1 MWLGDISFKWLM
13 CVKMQQK
20 NMLDFDHFYFNCTDS
35 KLKAKQAVNKRKRN
49 CEEDEKKAGV
59 KHLRIDVT
67 SDLSESSD
75 SENTHKSTVH
85 FSYSSSLFLSSSSS
99 SSSEP
104 NSENELKSHSN
115 NTKLNILKKDEKP
128 LRLQSINISD
138 SATTIDQLSPW
149 VDFQETEQNKKAD
162 KETGKMITKEEEELV
177 AVTQITQLPQ
187 QQIPLMCDSLQ
198 GSIIR
203 KNVVKG
209 IMSKAPAKIF

>member
-1 MWLGDISFKWLM
+1 
-13 CVKMQQK
+13 MQQK
-20 NMLDFDHFYFNCTDS
+20 KMLDFDHFYFNCTDS
-35 KLKAKQAVNKRKRN
+35 KLKAKQAVNKRRN
-49 CEEDEKKAGV
+49 CEEDERKAGV
-59 KHLRIDVT
+59 KRLRIDVT

-85 FSYSSSLFLSSSSS
+85 FSYSSSSSLASSSSLSS

-115 NTKLNILKKDEKP
+115 NTKLIILKKDEKP

-138 SATTIDQLSPW
+138 STTTIDQLSPW

-162 KETGKMITKEEEELV
+162 KKMGKMITKEEEEELV

-203 KNVVKG
+203 KNIVKG

>member
-1 MWLGDISFKWLM
+1 
-13 CVKMQQK
+13 
-20 NMLDFDHFYFNCTDS
+20 MLDFDHFYFNCTDS
-35 KLKAKQAVNKRKRN
+35 KLKAKQAMNKHRN
-49 CEEDEKKAGV
+49 CEEDEKKSGV
-59 KHLRIDVT
+59 KRLRIDGT

-85 FSYSSSLFLSSSSS
+85 FSYSSSSLASSSSSSS

-104 NSENELKSHSN
+104 NSENELKSHDN
-115 NTKLNILKKDEKP
+115 NTKVNILKKDKKP
-128 LRLQSINISD
+128 LRLQSIMVGD

-162 KETGKMITKEEEELV
+162 KKMGKVITKEEEELV

-187 QQIPLMCDSLQ
+187 QQIPLMCDRLQ
-198 GSIIR
+198 GSIVR

>member
-1 MWLGDISFKWLM
+1 
-13 CVKMQQK
+13 
-20 NMLDFDHFYFNCTDS
+20 MLDFDHFYFNCTDS
-35 KLKAKQAVNKRKRN
+35 KLKAKQAMNKRRN
-49 CEEDEKKAGV
+49 CEEDKKKAGV
-59 KHLRIDVT
+59 KRLRIDVT

-85 FSYSSSLFLSSSSS
+85 FSYSSSSSLASSSSSSS

-128 LRLQSINISD
+128 LHLQSINISD
-138 SATTIDQLSPW
+138 STTTIDQLSPW
-149 VDFQETEQNKKAD
+149 MNFQETVQNKKAD
-162 KETGKMITKEEEELV
+162 KKMGKMITKEEEELV

-187 QQIPLMCDSLQ
+187 QQIPLMCDSLH

-203 KNVVKG
+203 KNIVKG
-209 IMSKAPAKIF
+209 MSKAPAKMF

>member
-1 MWLGDISFKWLM
+1 
-13 CVKMQQK
+13 
-20 NMLDFDHFYFNCTDS
+20 MLDFDHFYFNCTDS
-35 KLKAKQAVNKRKRN
+35 KLKAKQAVNKRRN
-49 CEEDEKKAGV
+49 CEEDERKAGV
-59 KHLRIDVT
+59 KRLRIDVT

-85 FSYSSSLFLSSSSS
+85 FSYSSSSSLASSSSLSS

-115 NTKLNILKKDEKP
+115 NTKLIILKKDEKP

-138 SATTIDQLSPW
+138 STTTIDQLSPW

-162 KETGKMITKEEEELV
+162 KKMGKMITKEEEEELV

-203 KNVVKG
+203 KNIVKG

>member
-1 MWLGDISFKWLM
+1 
-13 CVKMQQK
+13 MQYK

-35 KLKAKQAVNKRKRN
+35 KLKAVNKRKRN

-59 KHLRIDVT
+59 KRLRIDVT
-67 SDLSESSD
+67 LDLSESSD

-85 FSYSSSLFLSSSSS
+85 FSYSSSSSLSSSSSSSS

-104 NSENELKSHSN
+104 NSENELKSHSK
-115 NTKLNILKKDEKP
+115 NTKLNILKP

-138 SATTIDQLSPW
+138 SATTVDQLSPW
-149 VDFQETEQNKKAD
+149 EDFQETDQNKKAD
-162 KETGKMITKEEEELV
+162 KETGKMITKEDEELV

-203 KNVVKG
+203 TNIVKG
-209 IMSKAPAKIF
+209 IILKAPAKVF